1 MMTQP
6 FALERPC
13 GDAVSQV
20 VEALS
25 NNGLV
30 VTQSFDLR
38 VATSSFV
45 RVAELVGQ
53 EHFRTLLSIPDDCVC
68 PKHGTTG
75 CDCQMVVMLV
85 YGKAA
90 APATLVAHGHD
101 GHTWLSLANTPE
113 QRPDPALAAMITQ
126 VLRGLSWTTPG
137 RGADLS
143 QEVRP
148 QEHS

>member
-6 FALERPC
+6 FVLKCPC
-13 GDAVSQV
+13 GDAVPQV
-20 VEALS
+20 VEVLA
-25 NNGLV
+25 NYGLV
-30 VTQSFDLR
+30 VTQSFDLH
-38 VATSSFV
+38 VATSPYV
-45 RVAELVGQ
+45 RVAEHVGQ
-53 EHFRTLLSIPDDCVC
+53 DHFRTLLTIPDDCFC

-101 GHTWLSLANTPE
+101 GQTWLSLANAPE

-126 VLRGLSWTTPG
+126 VLRGLCPSVPG
-137 RGADLS
+137 RDTNRGQGVHS
-143 QEVRP
+143 QECL
-148 QEHS
+148 

>member
-1 MMTQP
+1 MTQP
-6 FALERPC
+6 FVFKCPC
-13 GDAVSQV
+13 GDAVSMV
-20 VEALS
+20 VEVLS

-38 VATSSFV
+38 VATSPFL

-53 EHFRTLLSIPDDCVC
+53 DHFRTLLTIPNDCSC

-101 GHTWLSLANTPE
+101 GQTWLTLANAPE

-126 VLRGLSWTTPG
+126 VLRGLCWTTPS
-137 RGADLS
+137 RDTVLS

-148 QEHS
+148 